1 MKANFK
7 IETEYL
13 KKALEIFEPD
23 EKGDRA
29 GRVRRVRKVCFF
41 PYGKWTLLA
50 SMTDHVAYFAIIKNR
65 IPQPFSLVPE
75 SELNAIINK
84 HAKLNFIVDFGGLG
98 SISYIHPDQ
107 WKEYEL
113 DCVQIST
120 INFDAEKKFVE
131 TYFNEKYFLSVL
143 NGRSSKRLSQYENIH
158 RDDWHTKPYINKWMV
173 GGHFKVYE
181 CKNMNATIWRTKNNL
196 ELYVVMDW
204 ITTDEEAEP
213 PSLFRN
219 FMDLLNQSQIM
230 TAEEVRTVLMVDNV
244 HGIYQPKVFA
254 EKYPHIC
261 LQNIDQDEL
270 DILLEF
276 GKADVEV
283 EDSGYWEIW
292 DKIYQSLFEWEGETW
307 GILSGPSDDIFA
319 YNQADYDSLSVEEQ
333 EKCFM

>member
-120 INFDAEKKFVE
+120 INFDAEKKFGDSFEFVNYAKLNFACNKIPRINGDVDDE
-131 TYFNEKYFLSVL
+131 AFWDRWMIFDFENKFDKENGLYSMPSKLGALSPIFNVVISILFL
-143 NGRSSKRLSQYENIH
+143 
-158 RDDWHTKPYINKWMV
+158 
-173 GGHFKVYE
+173 
-181 CKNMNATIWRTKNNL
+181 
-196 ELYVVMDW
+196 
-204 ITTDEEAEP
+204 
-213 PSLFRN
+213 
-219 FMDLLNQSQIM
+219 
-230 TAEEVRTVLMVDNV
+230 
-244 HGIYQPKVFA
+244 
-254 EKYPHIC
+254 
-261 LQNIDQDEL
+261 
-270 DILLEF
+270 
-276 GKADVEV
+276 
-283 EDSGYWEIW
+283 
-292 DKIYQSLFEWEGETW
+292 
-307 GILSGPSDDIFA
+307 
-319 YNQADYDSLSVEEQ
+319 
-333 EKCFM
+333 